1 MISHKELENR
11 MGYRLLKAIFII
23 ISFVILGLLVIVH
36 NDDILSVKDGVI
48 GWIVLVIVYKI
59 LIYIFFGKKT
69 EK

>member
-1 MISHKELENR
+1 MIFHKELENR

-48 GWIVLVIVYKI
+48 SWIVLVIVYEV
-59 LIYIFFGKKT
+59 LIYIFFGKRTK
-69 EK
+69 